1 MFFKKLFSSNYLN
14 DTEFKVSC
22 NNFVVS
28 DSISPKFKPFK
39 LKITKCLRL
48 NLSGTNGSIKFACS
62 FFKHQIFS
70 LYWRWRV
77 IVVWKDFSYVVWKGV
92 SYLGDDMTPY
102 PPPVFQSEEADKLIM
117 KSALIIEPKSY
128 IQCRPLCRNLF
139 EKSQ

>member
-1 MFFKKLFSSNYLN
+1 MVQSSLRVLSSN
-14 DTEFKVSC
+14 
-22 NNFVVS
+22 
-28 DSISPKFKPFK
+28 
-39 LKITKCLRL
+39 TKYFLYTGDEESSLFERTSL
-48 NLSGTNGSIKFACS
+48 TLSERG
-62 FFKHQIFS
+62 
-70 LYWRWRV
+70 Y
-77 IVVWKDFSYVVWKGV
+77 